1 MALTVKEKELVNI
14 GASVATGCKPCTD
27 FHFKK
32 VREAGA
38 TDGEIKKAISYAMIV
53 RDSAK
58 EIMESHGL
66 QHLGLSKEED
76 ELASAEKT
84 TRMKELVSVAAA
96 FAVNC
101 TTNLKK
107 HIALARNVD
116 ISEEEIE
123 SVLDAAQFIKGEAA
137 YYVDQIVKLKK
148 KSDELQQL
156 LDDLK
161 ETQAQLVQSEK
172 MAALGKLVAGVVHEL
187 NTPIGT
193 INSVIDVSSRSVA
206 RIMEVL
212 ESSQTIDDLKHDDR
226 LHGSIKCLQD
236 NMPVTLAA
244 TDRITKIIQSLKSFS
259 RLDESLFQRA
269 CIHEGLD
276 STLTLLESELNDDI
290 TVVKEYGKIPMINC
304 YPSELNQVFM
314 HLLTNAVHA
323 LHGKGT
329 ITIRTYPE
337 NDFVHV
343 EISDTGV
350 GILPD
355 QKEGLFDPNFSKDG
369 SRVKAGLGLFT
380 SYNIVKNHKGRIDVE
395 SEVGKGSTFTVI
407 LPVNL
412 REQDMPQEKI
422 DVADPSHRCE
432 QLEKQDEAPA
442 HRCEQLSEKEEA
454 ANRCEQLSKK
464 E

>member
-1 MALTVKEKELVNI
+1 MALTVREKELVNI

-66 QHLGLSKEED
+66 QHLGLAKGED
-76 ELASAEKT
+76 ELTGAEQT

-101 TTNLKK
+101 TTNLEK
-107 HIALARNVD
+107 HIALARNVG
-116 ISEEEIE
+116 ISEQEIE

-137 YYVDQIVKLKK
+137 HYVDQIVKLKK

-156 LDDLK
+156 LDELK

-193 INSVIDVSSRSVA
+193 INSVIDVSSRSVN
-206 RIMEVL
+206 RIKEVL
-212 ESSQTIDDLKHDDR
+212 ESSQNIDEIRQNDR
-226 LHGSIKCLQD
+226 LKDSIKYLQD
-236 NMPVTLAA
+236 NMPVTLTA
-244 TDRITKIIQSLKSFS
+244 TDRIAKIVQSLKSFS
-259 RLDESLFQRA
+259 RLDESLFQKA

-276 STLTLLESELNDDI
+276 STLTLLENELKDDI
-290 TVVKEYGKIPMINC
+290 TVVKEYGEVPLINC

-329 ITIRTYPE
+329 ITIRTFPK
-337 NDFVHV
+337 NDTIHV
-343 EISDTGV
+343 VISDTGV

-380 SYNIVKNHKGRIDVE
+380 SYNIVKNHNGHIEVE

-407 LPVNL
+407 LPINL
-412 REQDMPQEKI
+412 TEQDIQQEGI
-422 DVADPSHRCE
+422 GGLSPSHRCE
-432 QLEKQDEAPA
+432 QLTQKDEAS
-442 HRCEQLSEKEEA
+442 HRCEQLD
-454 ANRCEQLSKK
+454 KK
-464 E
+464 D

>member
-1 MALTVKEKELVNI
+1 MALSVKEKELINI

-66 QHLGLSKEED
+66 QHLGLSKEDD
-76 ELASAEKT
+76 ESASTEQT

-107 HIALARNVD
+107 HIALARNVG

-156 LDDLK
+156 LDELK

-193 INSVIDVSSRSVA
+193 INSLIDVSSRSVA
-206 RIMEVL
+206 KINEVL
-212 ESSQTIDDLKHDDR
+212 ESSQTIEDIKRSQR
-226 LHGSIKCLQD
+226 LRDSIKRLQD
-236 NMPVTLAA
+236 NTPVTLAA
-244 TDRITKIIQSLKSFS
+244 TDRITKIVQSLKSFS

-276 STLTLLESELNDDI
+276 STLTLLENELEDDI
-290 TVVKEYGKIPMINC
+290 TVLKEYGEIPLINC
-304 YPSELNQVFM
+304 YPGELNQVFM
-314 HLLTNAVHA
+314 HLLTNAVNA

-329 ITIRTYPE
+329 ITIRTSPKK
-337 NDFVHV
+337 DTVHV

-355 QKEGLFDPNFSKDG
+355 LKESLFDPSFSKDG
-369 SRVKAGLGLFT
+369 ARVKAGLGLFT
-380 SYNIVKNHKGRIDVE
+380 SYNIVKNHNGCIEVE
-395 SEVGKGSTFTVI
+395 SEVGKGSTFTVK
-407 LPVNL
+407 LPINL
-412 REQDMPQEKI
+412 KEQDLLQEGI
-422 DVADPSHRCE
+422 EETSPGHRCE
-432 QLEKQDEAPA
+432 QLEKQEEAPA
-442 HRCEQLSEKEEA
+442 HRCEQLSQKDEA
-454 ANRCEQLSKK
+454 SHRCEQLSKK